1 MISPSRKTKLNPR
14 QARQKWEEFFSTF
27 MSNAEVDVNEPEE
40 KRIKRRKRLEANPE
54 EWFAYYFHR
63 YCRCSPADFHRKAT
77 RRLLK
82 NPNCYEVRAWSR
94 ELAKSA
100 RSMMEICYLALTGQV
115 RNVLLVSNSYDNACR
130 LLLPFKNQLEN
141 DLRIQMDYGPQPIEG
156 KWEDGEF
163 TARCGCAFRAIGA
176 GQSPRGTRNGETRPD
191 FILIDDLDTDE
202 ACRNPDRIKQTW
214 EHYFTMEKANKDG
227 NTGEWA
233 LQDAMK
239 DIDAKTETA
248 PLTEAAKENVQHL
261 TPGRKKSK
269 ACPLID
275 YLPEDSGEAVI
286 SYIRSYITT
295 HQSAMLQALPYFVL
309 KEMPLRLP
317 LLNRVEYATVMTR
330 QFPDVSELLSEHSL
344 RQAVGKLAGTETQLL
359 DKDSKKQICRYI
371 ESDANQRIL
380 EQLRNDIGKII

>member
-1 MISPSRKTKLNPR
+1 MTKDKENKEKFEAFKAGILKWKNEHREEYNEFARIMTNCDETFYYQIFKAVSGQMRHIAREWELSWGDDGDETFDSIFILVSKENLPQKIDEMFSVPVPDAERKCKWMNIVRRIIGMKPKMKVRLSAPLLLSWLFYGKSFESMVAMLEKQMSNPR
-14 QARQKWEEFFSTF
+14 IE
-27 MSNAEVDVNEPEE
+27 
-40 KRIKRRKRLEANPE
+40 RIDRMK
-54 EWFAYYFHR
+54 
-63 YCRCSPADFHRKAT
+63 CS
-77 RRLLK
+77 
-82 NPNCYEVRAWSR
+82 
-94 ELAKSA
+94 LASKSIIA
-100 RSMMEICYLALTGQV
+100 
-115 RNVLLVSNSYDNACR
+115 VSIKGGYR
-130 LLLPFKNQLEN
+130 TK
-141 DLRIQMDYGPQPIEG
+141 
-156 KWEDGEF
+156 ED
-163 TARCGCAFRAIGA
+163 
-176 GQSPRGTRNGETRPD
+176 
-191 FILIDDLDTDE
+191 
-202 ACRNPDRIKQTW
+202 W

-295 HQSAMLQALPYFVL
+295 HQSAILQALPYFVL

-317 LLNRVEYATVMTR
+317 LLNGVEYATAMAR